1 MWYMLY
7 EFFIEFCL
15 YLLDVGF
22 GIVDDHLAA
31 RTIALL
37 AQVIDEATVADCK
50 NEKKERER
58 VSEIRCV

>member
-50 NEKKERER
+50 NEKKERE
-58 VSEIRCV
+58 SE

>member
-58 VSEIRCV
+58 

>member
-1 MWYMLY
+1 MCYMLY
-7 EFFIEFCL
+7 EFFIEFSL

-50 NEKKERER
+50 NEKKERESVR
-58 VSEIRCV
+58 YVVCV

>member
-1 MWYMLY
+1 MVHVIC
-7 EFFIEFCL
+7 FFIEFCL

-50 NEKKERER
+50 NEKKERDR
-58 VSEIRCV
+58 VRYVVCE